1 MGADPSFLH
10 AVLVYQYCHRHVR
23 SHCLRQTYSLRR
35 AGALDDYKRFLR
47 GGCSMDC
54 IDLLKS
60 CGVDMTTTEPT
71 TSALKVF
78 DSYLGELEK
87 MF

>member
-1 MGADPSFLH
+1 
-10 AVLVYQYCHRHVR
+10 
-23 SHCLRQTYSLRR
+23 
-35 AGALDDYKRFLR
+35 
-47 GGCSMDC
+47 MDC

-78 DSYLGELEK
+78 DTGLNELETL
-87 MF
+87 F